1 MVVKCGLR
9 LFAFEWFNLHW
20 FIWMIVFM
28 KHRNK
33 KNTCNFIKKEAL
45 GQAFSCE
52 FCEIFEIT
60 FLTEQLWTSA

>member
-1 MVVKCGLR
+1 M
-9 LFAFEWFNLHW
+9 E
-20 FIWMIVFM
+20 
-28 KHRNK
+28 HRNK
-33 KNTCNFIKKEAL
+33 KNTCNFIKKKAL